1 MSWIP
6 KGFRLL
12 PGPLSV
18 RIGQTVVI
26 VTAVLVG
33 LHFFYSWLGI
43 WLIDQGGTV
52 G

>member
-12 PGPLSV
+12 PGPLTV
-18 RIGQTVVI
+18 RIAQSVVI
-26 VTAVLVG
+26 VTFVLVG
-33 LHFFYSWLGI
+33 LHFYYSWLGN
-43 WLIDQGGTV
+43 LMIDRGGTI

>member
-6 KGFRLL
+6 KAFRLL

-18 RIGQTVVI
+18 RIAQSVVI
-26 VTAVLVG
+26 VAGIQVG
-33 LHFFYSWLGI
+33 LHFFYSWLGNAM
-43 WLIDQGGTV
+43 LDQGGTI

>member
-12 PGPLSV
+12 PGPLAAK
-18 RIGQTVVI
+18 IAQTVVI
-26 VTAVLVG
+26 VAVVLVG
-33 LHFFYSWLGI
+33 LHFFYSWLGNVM
-43 WLIDQGGTV
+43 IDQGGTV

>member
-6 KGFRLL
+6 KAFRML

-18 RIGQTVVI
+18 RIVETVVI
-26 VTAVLVG
+26 VSALLVG
-33 LHFFYSWLGI
+33 LHFFYTWLVNTM
-43 WLIDQGGTV
+43 LDQGGTI